1 MEPHKDSPAID
12 WSMCL
17 KLAAEKPSLAE
28 EMLSIFTAELPDA
41 LQNIYKAHR
50 IQDQEKF
57 HMLVHKL
64 HGASCYCGVPRL
76 KAILMQL
83 ESKIKSNDEQAI
95 DGLLPQLEKEIKLVL
110 STYEKKNFKDA

>member
-1 MEPHKDSPAID
+1 MESHKESPAID

-17 KLAAEKPSLAE
+17 KLAADKPNLAE
-28 EMLSIFTAELPDA
+28 EMLSIFTAELPGA
-41 LQNIYKAHR
+41 TQSIIKAHK
-50 IQDQEKF
+50 IKDQEKF

-83 ESKIKSNDEQAI
+83 ESKIKSHEESAI
-95 DGLLPQLEKEIKLVL
+95 EGLLTQLEKEVSLVL
-110 STYEKKNFKDA
+110 ATYEKQNFKDV